1 MKKFW
6 KWLRLYLILC
16 GFGINLFILWM
27 LAGWPVFVDRWVT
40 FSQEPHKA
48 DAIVC
53 LAEGLTG
60 NNLPSEQGW
69 RGITAAH
76 ALYTDG
82 WAEKVIFSGGG
93 VNQTS
98 EGEVYAEAAAWFG
111 LPQEAI
117 LIDPFPNSTAEHPLT
132 LKKIEGITPDS
143 PLIVVTTSLHSKR
156 SWLCFKKAG
165 YTNVRM
171 VTSYKAKSRD
181 PEVVRALKASEFQ
194 DFKPSGK
201 KYNDFLLRLRVRTS
215 HFLRALRE
223 MAAISVYKLKGHL

>member
-1 MKKFW
+1 MKKVW

-16 GFGINLFILWM
+16 GIAINLFVVWM

-40 FSQEPHKA
+40 VSQEPHKA

-69 RGITAAH
+69 RGIIAAY

-98 EGEVYAEAAAWFG
+98 EGEVYAEAATWFERTLVYEATNANTWARLG
-111 LPQEAI
+111 EAYWCAEDKNKARIAYEQALLLNPDNPVFQER
-117 LIDPFPNSTAEHPLT
+117 LT
-132 LKKIEGITPDS
+132 IING
-143 PLIVVTTSLHSKR
+143 R
-156 SWLCFKKAG
+156 
-165 YTNVRM
+165 
-171 VTSYKAKSRD
+171 
-181 PEVVRALKASEFQ
+181 
-194 DFKPSGK
+194 
-201 KYNDFLLRLRVRTS
+201 
-215 HFLRALRE
+215 
-223 MAAISVYKLKGHL
+223 